1 MPHLTDL
8 PDELLNDIVERMFN
22 TSPDTL
28 PNIGSTC
35 KRLQRLSHPLQ
46 WEHVVLPWRLNTK
59 SLIARFIGSHSGNGS
74 IRSIRLQPQRSVL
87 NAFRVNMKNAYD
99 HVDGLCETL
108 GSLSGLTTF
117 SIFLDDQVDSRCQFR
132 GPVLARIVRSFPPSL
147 RHLELD
153 TECID
158 RISEDETTDDEST
171 SDPDKHLCLAISE
184 RVAELETLRLRLSC
198 ICTDLFRSL
207 RPSAAPKVTSK
218 LRRVFIRLDTS
229 PGKESHITVPVDVR
243 DCALHRSSNANIRP
257 PQYRFSHDPLTM
269 EKMQEY
275 LLGLQTA
282 GAFPELQR
290 FIIWSWDVAG
300 IGARERHCHVLDI
313 ATRSVTHY
321 PKLMSSRL
329 GDLRL
334 SVALIPNFDTW
345 YLLRDHD
352 QRDWF
357 GGRKMLEK
365 ALLHEVSWKERAD
378 GVRMPPSGKLGT
390 KETRICSDGLLEL
403 DEVIAKDRDMMGQP
417 GTSGSRL
424 PDMIGFSRARVS
436 LDRL

>member
-1 MPHLTDL
+1 MPRLTDL
-8 PDELLNDIVERMFN
+8 PDELLNDIVERIFN
-22 TSPDTL
+22 TSPDSL

-46 WEHVVLPWRLNTK
+46 WEHVVLPWRLNMK
-59 SLIARFIGSHSGNGS
+59 SLIARFIGSHAGNGS

-87 NAFRVNMKNAYD
+87 NAFRVNMKNAYH
-99 HVDGLCETL
+99 HVDGLSETL
-108 GSLSGLTTF
+108 GSLSGLRTF

-132 GPVLARIVRSFPPSL
+132 GPVLAQIVRSLPSSL
-147 RHLELD
+147 LHLELD

-158 RISEDETTDDEST
+158 RISEDEST
-171 SDPDKHLCLAISE
+171 SDPNKHLCLAISD

-207 RPSAAPKVTSK
+207 RPSAAPQATSK

-229 PGKESHITVPVDVR
+229 PGKETHISVPVGVR
-243 DCALHRSSNANIRP
+243 DCAL
-257 PQYRFSHDPLTM
+257 PQLPDVNNPSREDRFAHYPLTM
-269 EKMQEY
+269 EKLQEY
-275 LLGLQTA
+275 LLDLEAA

-290 FIIWSWDVAG
+290 FIVWSWDVIG

-329 GDLRL
+329 GDLQL
-334 SVALIPNFDTW
+334 SVSLNPNFDTW
-345 YLLRDHD
+345 YLIRDHD

-357 GGRKMLEK
+357 GGRKMLER

-378 GVRMPPSGKLGT
+378 GVRMPPSGKLET
-390 KETRICSDGLLEL
+390 KETRMCSDGLLGL
-403 DEVIAKDRDMMGQP
+403 DEVITKDRDMMGQP

-424 PDMIGFSRARVS
+424 PDMMGFSRARVS
-436 LDRL
+436 LDWL